1 MIIMCRYLL
10 GTTIPKLGTEPVF
23 KADGSQRQTTLH
35 IVNLRPT
42 TAGYCKWEKV
52 KGTQS
57 NVGFLADFFS
67 MLLPPSP
74 SPPGGHTHKQAG

>member
-1 MIIMCRYLL
+1 MCRYLL

-52 KGTQS
+52 KGVQS
-57 NVGFLADFFS
+57 NVGSFADFF
-67 MLLPPSP
+67 
-74 SPPGGHTHKQAG
+74 